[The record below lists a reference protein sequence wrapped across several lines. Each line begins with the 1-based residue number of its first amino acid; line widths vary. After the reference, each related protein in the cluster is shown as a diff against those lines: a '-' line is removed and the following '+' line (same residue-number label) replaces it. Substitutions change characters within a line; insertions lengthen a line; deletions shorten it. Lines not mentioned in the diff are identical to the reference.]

1 MSYKANLSLIA
12 LCMLASGVASA
23 ATSVGTGTLAV
34 SGSIGTATCT
44 VTPSL
49 TAIAV
54 TKLDP
59 AALSSAAVNTELF
72 SKDVTFAFT
81 DCTAAGNSMTIKF
94 TRDVA
99 PPTGTGGV
107 LFAGGFT
114 YVGGTSTDSTKAP
127 LFYRMTNAKGNM
139 PLDGTTASSNN
150 DFDIST
156 VADKSSF
163 SIPVQFKVFKAAS
176 NAGSLPAMYAGTYSA
191 NIAYAIEYA

>member
-34 SGSIGTATCT
+34 SGSINASTCT

-59 AALSSAAVNTELF
+59 AAISSAAVNSELF

-81 DCTAAGNSMTIKF
+81 DCTAAGNTMTIKF

-99 PPTGTGGV
+99 APTGTGSV
-107 LFAGGFT
+107 IFSAGFT
-114 YVGGTSTDSTKAP
+114 YAGGTSTDSTKAP
-127 LFYRMTNAKGNM
+127 LYYRMVNAKGNM
-139 PLDGTTASSNN
+139 PLDGTTASPNN
-150 DFDIST
+150 DYDISK

-163 SIPVQFKVFKAAS
+163 SLPVQFKIYKAPF
-176 NAGSLPAMYAGTYSA
+176 NTGSFPAMYAGTYSA